1 MVSLIYIINFFINL
15 RALNYRLENNQNR
28 NKWIKL
34 TNKLKNK
41 VLLEEE
47 LDKIKKSYWKLQ
59 FNKTI
64 DEFIK
69 YIWKKKYNGVIKH
82 VNSNLNYFYW
92 KKNNDLV
99 SYLNKY
105 KMVII
110 NLECFFN
117 YSDKKLYHSYYLD
130 NILKYCNYNNI
141 PCFLIGELHPN
152 QIIRYFL
159 DIIKSL
165 SLPNYLSPFHYERSK
180 KIKNNRFNNKSDYLN
195 VNKMIKDLLIEN
207 KINKKNVC
215 YLGNNLT
222 NYSSFQLCFD

>member
-1 MVSLIYIINFFINL
+1 MFIFLMVSLIYIINFFINL

-41 VLLEEE
+41 VLLKEE

-99 SYLNKY
+99 DYLNKY
-105 KMVII
+105 K
-110 NLECFFN
+110 
-117 YSDKKLYHSYYLD
+117 KAYH
-130 NILKYCNYNNI
+130 
-141 PCFLIGELHPN
+141 F
-152 QIIRYFL
+152 
-159 DIIKSL
+159 
-165 SLPNYLSPFHYERSK
+165 
-180 KIKNNRFNNKSDYLN
+180 
-195 VNKMIKDLLIEN
+195 
-207 KINKKNVC
+207 
-215 YLGNNLT
+215 
-222 NYSSFQLCFD
+222 